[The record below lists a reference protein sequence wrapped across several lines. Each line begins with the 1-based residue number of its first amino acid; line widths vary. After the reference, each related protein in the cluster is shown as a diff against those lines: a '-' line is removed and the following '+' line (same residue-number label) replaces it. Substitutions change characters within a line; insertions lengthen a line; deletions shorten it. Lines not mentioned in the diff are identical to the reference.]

1 MTLHIEE
8 RIRKAKSM
16 LRRRQEKL
24 KTGPRKLKTAAKHF
38 HYITRYSRVFS
49 SILGYSEVFSG
60 SWVLLGI
67 LTHYRIFFDIL
78 GCSWVFIGFSFSV
91 NMWPTS
97 VLASRQVISRLWC
110 ETGALFGG
118 GTHEFLMGNSTW
130 DFVLPRRSR
139 VFSGIFGYSFSGSRL
154 FSGSRALSRKKPAT
168 IRQQPIARATNSKKP
183 ATIRQQPIARATN
196 SQQPLAILR
205 GRCREA
211 GRYVSELEQVLQ

>member
-8 RIRKAKSM
+8 RTRKAKSM

-60 SWVLLGI
+60 SWELLGI
-67 LTHYRIFFDIL
+67 LTYYRIFFDIL

-91 NMWPTS
+91 NMWPTL

-110 ETGALFGG
+110 ETGALFGRE
-118 GTHEFLMGNSTW
+118 THEFFDGELHMRFCPASEVSGALGY
-130 DFVLPRRSR
+130 FR
-139 VFSGIFGYSFSGSRL
+139 VFVFGFSALLGFSGYE
-154 FSGSRALSRKKPAT
+154 
-168 IRQQPIARATNSKKP
+168 QE
-183 ATIRQQPIARATN
+183 
-196 SQQPLAILR
+196 
-205 GRCREA
+205 EA
-211 GRYVSELEQVLQ
+211 SNH